1 VTVRASRFKINAEGM
16 DAVLRAIA
24 EGMNELALEV
34 ADGVREAAPRG
45 ERGTE
50 RPLPTN
56 RGGAY
61 VFHGDPSR
69 GSARYR
75 KTIHATTFIR
85 GKVFKGSPVRGVGRT
100 TYDVRSVVYST
111 SFTAHML
118 EFGVAPHEIPVAHG
132 PEKLRWQ
139 LSLMGL
145 TTAASAGPTVKALHP
160 GSRRFPHFWPGFASR
175 LPAGIARMTAKGVS
189 VSRVGGKLNTRML
202 G

>member
-1 VTVRASRFKINAEGM
+1 MTVRASRFKINAPGM
-16 DAVLRAIA
+16 EQLLTTIA
-24 EGMNELALEV
+24 TAMNELALEV

-85 GKVFKGSPVRGVGRT
+85 GRVFKGSPVRGVGRT

-132 PEKLRWQ
+132 
-139 LSLMGL
+139 MGP
-145 TTAASAGPTVKALHP
+145 TTAASAGPIDTTVKALHP